1 MKHLLSAILLLVL
14 PVQSKDITVHVLP
27 HSHWDREWYM
37 PFEQHRLR
45 LVDLLDAVLQQC
57 ETDDDFYFLCD
68 GQTIMVED
76 YLAVRPENRE
86 RIGRA
91 IRERRLSYGPQYILP
106 DTYLADAES
115 QVRNYLIAVR
125 EAEQWAPAASAE
137 ELALPPFFLSVGYF
151 PDTFGNTAQTP
162 QLLAELGFTYCF
174 AGRGFIPEKTGSHFY
189 WQSPDG
195 SRVFTHQFPDW
206 YCNGK
211 DLIADAQDFH
221 SRFNQARRFA
231 AGDHYL
237 LMNGCDH
244 QPLQKNLRAVLD
256 SINQR
261 KTDGHCVISDPLTF
275 LVAVQAS
282 RTDWPVF
289 LGEARSKQKANGLG
303 LEDVASTRLYLKQ
316 ANYHAGLMLE
326 TYAEPLAALAHVYA
340 AAPYP
345 QAFLDHAWKL
355 YLQNQVHDDICGCS
369 IDAVHQDMMIR
380 FRQVQDVC
388 EPIIQRS
395 LDALL
400 AQLDLSG
407 LSQNDRALF
416 IFNPT
421 PFDRSEIITAEVD
434 FPDRMTI
441 RQLSALAPDGS
452 ITPCRVLSTER
463 AFSYDLPDDHFRIP
477 YQVTRVRVQLP
488 VRAPSLGYSVYRF
501 TPTQT
506 ALTPDRPVRVT
517 ADGLENEYIK
527 VTIQAD
533 GRYAVEDK
541 TNDLRYPN
549 LGDYELRSDV
559 GDEYN
564 FRALPAE
571 TPRIYPPCP
580 ALAQKVSDTGL
591 EATLCFQKTIAWSE
605 RIDANKEKRI
615 GENVLDLKTFLTLR
629 SGQRRL
635 DVRVELDN
643 HLCDYRLRVSLPTSI
658 ITEVISSEGDFGV
671 DTRPLQPGDGYR
683 RHSYSLPQG
692 VFSFFQDNRRTLMII
707 NKGLTEI
714 EPLLAKDG
722 SAVAA
727 VTLLRCVGELGD
739 WGTFPTPEAQCKG
752 RQRAEFALAPGG
764 RETPY
769 RAAYAYSRPLYC
781 RGVGQQSG
789 AWPLQGRF
797 VNEWPETVIMT
808 AVKKA
813 EKRNGLIIRGFNVTG
828 QPVSC
833 TMEVK
838 NAERI
843 FRTNLLEQRQEE
855 LASRVLQ
862 IPAYKIF
869 TLEPTLKKGAW

>member
-1 MKHLLSAILLLVL
+1 MKHLLIAILTLAL
-14 PVQSKDITVHVLP
+14 PVQPKDLTVHVIP
-27 HSHWDREWYM
+27 HSHWDREWYL
-37 PFEQHRLR
+37 PFEQHRMR

-57 ETDDDFYFLCD
+57 ETDDEFYFLCD
-68 GQTIMVED
+68 GQTIMLED

-91 IRERRLSYGPQYILP
+91 IREGRLSYGPQYVLP
-106 DTYLADAES
+106 DAYLADAES

-125 EAEQWAPAASAE
+125 EAEQWAPAVSAE
-137 ELALPPFFLSVGYF
+137 ELTLPPFFLSLGYF

-162 QLLAELGFTYCF
+162 QLLAELGFTFCL
-174 AGRGFIPEKTGSHFY
+174 AGRGFMPEKTGAHFY

-195 SRVFTHQFPDW
+195 SQIFTHQFPDW

-211 DLIADAQDFH
+211 DLTADPQDFR
-221 SRFNQARRFA
+221 SRFTQARRFA
-231 AGDHYL
+231 EADHYL

-261 KTDGHCVISDPLTF
+261 KSDGRCVISHPVKF
-275 LVAVQAS
+275 LATVQAL
-282 RTDWPVF
+282 RTDWPTF
-289 LGEARSKQKANGLG
+289 HGEARSQQKANGLG

-316 ANYHAGLMLE
+316 ANYRAGLMLE
-326 TYAEPLAALAHVYA
+326 AYAEPLAALAHVYA
-340 AAPYP
+340 AAPHP

-388 EPIIQRS
+388 EPIIQAS

-400 AQLDLSG
+400 KQLDLSG
-407 LSQNDRALF
+407 LSQDDRALF
-416 IFNPT
+416 VFNPT
-421 PFDRSEIITAEVD
+421 PFDRSEIVTAEVD
-434 FPDRMTI
+434 FPEHLMI
-441 RQLSALAPDGS
+441 EQLSALAPDGS
-452 ITPCRVLSTER
+452 ITPCRVLSSER
-463 AFSYDLPDDHFRIP
+463 AFSYRLPDDHFRIP
-477 YQVTRVRVQLP
+477 FQATRVRVQLP

-501 TPTQT
+501 TPAHA
-506 ALTPDRPVRVT
+506 ALQVDRPVRVT
-517 ADGLENEYIK
+517 AAGLENEYIK

-541 TNDLRYPN
+541 TSGLRYTN

-564 FRALPAE
+564 FRSLPAE

-580 ALAQKVSDTGL
+580 VPAQRVCDTGL
-591 EATLCFQKTIAWSE
+591 EATLCFQQTIAWSE
-605 RIDANKEKRI
+605 RIDAAKQRRI
-615 GENVLDLKTFLTLR
+615 GENELMLKTFLTLR

-635 DVRVELDN
+635 DVRVEMDN
-643 HLCDYRLRVSLPTSI
+643 HLCDCRLRVSLPTSI
-658 ITEVISSEGDFGV
+658 TTAVISSEGDFAV
-671 DTRPLQPGDGYR
+671 DTRPLRPMDGYR

-692 VFSFFQDNRRTLMII
+692 VFSFFQDDRRTLMIA

-722 SAVAA
+722 SAVAS

-739 WGTFPTPEAQCKG
+739 WGTFLTPEAQCQG
-752 RQRAEFALAPGG
+752 SQQAEFALSPGG

-781 RGVGQQSG
+781 RGVGRQSG
-789 AWPLQGRF
+789 AWPLQDRF
-797 VNEWPETVIMT
+797 ISEWPETVIMT

-813 EKRNGLIIRGFNVTG
+813 EKRKGLIIRGFNVTG

-833 TMEVK
+833 TMEIK
-838 NAERI
+838 NAAKT
-843 FRTNLLEQRQEE
+843 FRTNQLEQRKEE
-855 LASRVLQ
+855 IANRVFQ

-869 TLEPTLKKGAW
+869 TLESTANKGA